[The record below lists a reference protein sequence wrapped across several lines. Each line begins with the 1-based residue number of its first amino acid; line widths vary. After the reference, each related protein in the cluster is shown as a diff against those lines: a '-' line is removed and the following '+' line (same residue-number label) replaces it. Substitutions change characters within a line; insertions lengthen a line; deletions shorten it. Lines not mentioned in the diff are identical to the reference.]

1 MEGITL
7 LIVTAVSIGF
17 VHTALGPDHYL
28 PFIVMS
34 KARNWSTA
42 KTLRITILSG
52 FGHVLSSVIIGLIG
66 IAAGVAISKIEMFE
80 GHRGDLAA
88 WAFIVFGFVY
98 FLWGLYRGIKNKPH
112 SHPHIHNAT
121 EMHTHEHS
129 HEENHIH
136 DHKKNITPW
145 ILFTIFFL
153 GPCEPLIPLLMYPA
167 AQSSVMG
174 TILVSLAFAVTTI
187 GTMTLIV
194 YLASMGIKII
204 KTDKI
209 ERYMHAIAGA
219 MILLSGFAIV
229 FLGL

>member
-7 LIVTAVSIGF
+7 LLITAVTLGF

-34 KARNWSTA
+34 KARNWSMA
-42 KTLRITILSG
+42 KTLRVTILSG
-52 FGHVLSSVIIGLIG
+52 LGHVLSSVIIGFIG
-66 IAAGVAISKIEMFE
+66 IGAGVAISKVEMFE

-88 WAFIVFGFVY
+88 WSFIVFGLVY
-98 FLWGLYRGIKNKPH
+98 FIWGLYRGIKNKKHTHLHFHKGKPH
-112 SHPHIHNAT
+112 NH
-121 EMHTHEHS
+121 EHTHEDEHG
-129 HEENHIH
+129 HV
-136 DHKKNITPW
+136 HKKNITPW
-145 ILFTIFFL
+145 ILFTIFFF
-153 GPCEPLIPLLMYPA
+153 GPCEPLVPLLMYPA
-167 AQSSVMG
+167 AQSSIWG
-174 TILVSLAFAVTTI
+174 TVLVSSAFAIATV

-194 YLASMGIKII
+194 YLASLGIKII

-219 MILLSGFAIV
+219 TILLSGIAIV

>member
-7 LIVTAVSIGF
+7 LLVTAVSLGF
-17 VHTALGPDHYL
+17 VHTVLGPDHYL

-34 KARNWSTA
+34 KARNWSTI

-52 FGHVLSSVIIGLIG
+52 LGHVLSSVVIGFIG
-66 IAAGVAISKIEMFE
+66 IGAGIAISKIEMFE

-88 WAFIVFGFVY
+88 WSFIIFGLVY
-98 FLWGLYRGIKNKPH
+98 FIWGLYRGIKNKPH
-112 SHPHIHNAT
+112 SHPHIHKGKRI
-121 EMHTHEHS
+121 HTHEHS
-129 HEENHIH
+129 HENDHNHT
-136 DHKKNITPW
+136 HKKNITPW
-145 ILFTIFFL
+145 ILFTIFLF
-153 GPCEPLIPLLMYPA
+153 GPCEPLVPLLMYPA
-167 AQSSVMG
+167 AQNSVWG
-174 TILVSLAFAVTTI
+174 TVFVSLAFAITTI

-194 YLASMGIKII
+194 YLTTLGVKII

-219 MILLSGFAIV
+219 MILLSGCAIV

>member
-7 LIVTAVSIGF
+7 LIVTAFTLGF

-34 KARNWSTA
+34 KARNWSMA
-42 KTLRITILSG
+42 KTLRVTIFSG
-52 FGHVLSSVIIGLIG
+52 LGHVLSSVIIGFIG
-66 IAAGVAISKIEMFE
+66 IGAGVAISKVEMFE

-88 WAFIVFGFVY
+88 WSFIVFGLVY
-98 FLWGLYRGIKNKPH
+98 FIWGLVRGIKNKKH
-112 SHPHIHNAT
+112 SHLHFHKGKPHN
-121 EMHTHEHS
+121 HEHA
-129 HEENHIH
+129 HEDEHGH
-136 DHKKNITPW
+136 VHKKNITPW
-145 ILFTIFFL
+145 ILFTIFFF
-153 GPCEPLIPLLMYPA
+153 GPCEPLVPLLMYPA
-167 AQSSVMG
+167 AQNSIWG
-174 TILVSLAFAVTTI
+174 TVLVSTAFAVATV

-194 YLASMGIKII
+194 YLASLGIKII

-219 MILLSGFAIV
+219 MILLSGIAIV